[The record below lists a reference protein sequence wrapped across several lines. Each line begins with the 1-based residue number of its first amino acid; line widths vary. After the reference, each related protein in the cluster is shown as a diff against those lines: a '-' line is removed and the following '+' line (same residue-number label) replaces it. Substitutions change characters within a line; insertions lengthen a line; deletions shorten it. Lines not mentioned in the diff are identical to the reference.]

1 MPALAAIRRSL
12 SKRKKALRR
21 VNLVLEKNT
30 ILVVDD
36 DEDCREAL
44 VFLLSSEGYRVISAS
59 DGREALECLHRSP
72 AALIILDLM
81 MPVMD
86 GWEFRRRQKDDPQLK
101 SVPVVVLTAAWN
113 PYTIDAQ
120 AIIRKPI
127 DVEALIAAVK
137 QNCAP

>member
-1 MPALAAIRRSL
+1 M
-12 SKRKKALRR
+12 
-21 VNLVLEKNT
+21 NLEFEKST

-44 VFLLSSEGYRVISAS
+44 AFLLSSEGYHVISAAN
-59 DGREALECLHRSP
+59 GREALDYLRSSP

-86 GWEFRRRQKDDPQLK
+86 GWEFRRLQKNDPQIE

-127 DVEALIAAVK
+127 DIDALIAAVK
-137 QNCAP
+137 QNCCSINPCSSR